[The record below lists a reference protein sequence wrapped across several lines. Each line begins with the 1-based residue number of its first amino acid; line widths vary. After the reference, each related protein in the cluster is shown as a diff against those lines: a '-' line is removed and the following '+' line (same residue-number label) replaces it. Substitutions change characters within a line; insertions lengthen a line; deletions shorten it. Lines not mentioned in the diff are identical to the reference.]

1 MSQTHLTVTVSLR
14 YEGAKHGEKP
24 PETALYA
31 FDSTGKFLASAAV
44 EDTRG
49 SLKLPGSV
57 ANQTVRIFAG
67 PPARRQGK
75 PSIAVLQRQNA
86 YEVRQRLA
94 AGSQELPITVYSPI
108 WRDWFLCPCVV
119 TGQLVTNITL
129 PSGVTQTLPVCNSQV
144 TICEV
149 RPWFW
154 ILQNLPDS
162 ILFRL
167 RDEVIGL
174 AASPPV
180 PSPGPSLVPS
190 PGPVQTSAAARLAL
204 TTAPAR
210 AAAPPVVRPASSA
223 RSTLATA
230 GTRVMARTLPLFDD
244 AARVQI
250 AALQSAQT
258 AEDLRARFLPLQAYL
273 IDWFCWWEWL
283 EPFWLLSVD
292 CIETV
297 STDGNGNFFA
307 VIWYPCDGPT
317 PNLYFSAEQLQGATW
332 VPVYQPFVR
341 CSTYWNYVCGT
352 NVVLTVT
359 DPAVIACAP
368 PQSVNPPDENAWVL
382 VTAVGGSF
390 VWGTYPAPPAPVGW
404 VQPDGLTNYGSIV
417 NAPFGGYLGLR
428 SGASLGI
435 PGASD
440 ITYYRWSYRPL
451 GATNWAYMTDSVVQ
465 HYVKQPPVG
474 LPSFPV
480 ESMGPFT
487 VAGVPALFTFRPA
500 NPPPPDASD
509 PPGTVTYWPTDDL
522 FADIYSG
529 YLNTTGLPGGA
540 AAAAGVYQ
548 IKLEIFDSTGT
559 LVDPSASTF
568 GFIVPQS
575 VAADGTITAR
585 AAAASEIEA
594 GGFVFNLH
602 IDNNLCGANTDA
614 PAISGAGTVNACGF
628 LGYDST
634 SSPVAVDF
642 EATHPNGFAVFDFS
656 MTRGTVDVGTPDVA
670 AWAEVWASVAGP
682 YSGDGA
688 GDFTGSFTVGALL
701 GPDCVN
707 AAFAEL
713 LYVAAKA
720 TTGWGDRIS
729 GYDAQALRAFA
740 LAANS

>member
-1 MSQTHLTVTVSLR
+1 MSQTSLTLTVTLR
-14 YEGAKHGEKP
+14 YDGARPGEKT
-24 PETALYA
+24 PETVLYA
-31 FDSTGKFLASAAV
+31 FDATGKFLARAAV
-44 EDTRG
+44 ENARG
-49 SLKLPGSV
+49 SLVLPDSV

-67 PPARRQGK
+67 PPARREGAL
-75 PSIAVLQRQNA
+75 SIAALQRQSA
-86 YEVRQRLA
+86 HEVRQRLG
-94 AGSQELPITVYSPI
+94 AGSQALQMTVYSPI
-108 WRDWFLCPCVV
+108 WRDWLLCPCVV
-119 TGQLVTNITL
+119 TGQLVTSVTL
-129 PSGVTQTLPVCNSQV
+129 PSGLTQTLPVCNSQV

-154 ILQNLPDS
+154 ILRTLPDG

-174 AASPPV
+174 AVNPP
-180 PSPGPSLVPS
+180 LPS
-190 PGPVQTSAAARLAL
+190 PGPVET
-204 TTAPAR
+204 TTAAQFALPASPAR
-210 AAAPPVVRPASSA
+210 AAAPPFVRPVSSA
-223 RSTLATA
+223 RSALGAATTPA
-230 GTRVMARTLPLFDD
+230 ATRGLPLFD
-244 AARVQI
+244 ASARVQI

-258 AEDLRARFLPLQAYL
+258 ADDLRARFLPLQAYL

-283 EPFWLLSVD
+283 EPFWRLSVD

-297 STDGNGNFFA
+297 STDSNGNFYA
-307 VIWYPCDGPT
+307 TIWYPCDGPT
-317 PNLYFSAEQLQGATW
+317 PNLYFSAEQLQGGSW
-332 VPVYQPFVR
+332 VPVYRPFVR

-352 NVVLTVT
+352 NVVLNVT

-368 PQSVNPPDENAWVL
+368 PQSVNPPDENNWVL

-428 SGASLGI
+428 NGASLGI
-435 PGASD
+435 PGSSD
-440 ITYYRWSYRPL
+440 ITYYRWSYRVL
-451 GATNWAYMTDSVVQ
+451 GATDWSYMTDSVVK

-480 ESMGPFT
+480 DSMGPFT
-487 VAGVPALFTFRPA
+487 VAGVQALFTFTPA

-529 YLNTTGLPGGA
+529 YLNTAGLPGGA

-559 LVDPSASTF
+559 LVEPSAATF

-585 AAAASEIEA
+585 TADASELDA

-602 IDNNLCGANTDA
+602 IDNNSCGATIDA
-614 PAISGAGTVNACGF
+614 PAISGVGTVNACGF

-634 SSPVAVDF
+634 SSPVAIDF

-670 AWAEVWASVAGP
+670 AWAEVWASAAGP
-682 YSGDGA
+682 YSGNGA
-688 GDFTGSFTVGALL
+688 GDFSGSFTVGTLL

-707 AAFAEL
+707 AAFAEV